1 MTTSTAWTVFF
12 PGPSMHRTP
21 YGRPPRD
28 SPRSSAYS
36 ATNLLF
42 PWTGEPSDVPAVDH
56 WFLVSERFWD
66 SAHVHLQQAVR
77 RHKHFADACRS
88 HAPVYCPGDQ
98 VWLPTQDLRLRLP
111 CRKLNA
117 CFIGPFTIERQI
129 NGHLSLSTPSPV
141 SYSPCIPCLTSHFSS
156 PSLPLSQAPKNW
168 QYHLLPNF
176 KRNPPST
183 KYERSWTPVD
193 RPATWNIRSTGRV
206 TGRRK
211 DPGWPSM
218 MFWIPLFSPI
228 SFTATNWLNLKSLYF
243 TILKVY
249 NI

>member
-12 PGPSMHRTP
+12 PGPSIYRTP
-21 YGRPPRD
+21 YGRPPWD

-98 VWLPTQDLRLRLP
+98 VWLPTQDLHLCLP

-141 SYSPCIPCLTSHFSS
+141 SYSPCIPCLTSQALLSLCPRHWRTGSTTSSRFSRGT
-156 PSLPLSQAPKNW
+156 L
-168 QYHLLPNF
+168 HL
-176 KRNPPST
+176 PST
-183 KYERSWTPVD
+183 RDLGLP
-193 RPATWNIRSTGRV
+193 STGRPLGISNRLGGLRAGGKILGGPV
-206 TGRRK
+206 WSSGS
-211 DPGWPSM
+211 PSSHR
-218 MFWIPLFSPI
+218 FPSQPPI
-228 SFTATNWLNLKSLYF
+228 G
-243 TILKVY
+243 
-249 NI
+249 